1 MGILSEFVVLS
12 TFFLRFGEH
21 FHRWSDFRV
30 TWRRLLLCFKSSTQS
45 THGCWEATREKRTLI
60 STRLNPYPLQTRRQP
75 QDVFRQTTPILTQRK
90 PPLPGVPLDPLHPRN
105 PASNPLPRNL
115 TPPHPV
121 SLLNVEYD

>member
-1 MGILSEFVVLS
+1 MGILSDFCAFHVLS
-12 TFFLRFGEH
+12 AFWFEH
-21 FHRWSDFRV
+21 FHRWSEFRV

-105 PASNPLPRNL
+105 PASNPLPRKPHS
-115 TPPHPV
+115 PPPP
-121 SLLNVEYD
+121 LPLECGI